1 MLVLLILGGDF
12 GSSSFKLRKVF
23 VILAFVLAW
32 FLKGCSGED
41 LCKFLAYVERGRC
54 MFFFF

>member
-12 GSSSFKLRKVF
+12 GSSSFKLREVF

-41 LCKFLAYVERGRC
+41 LWHMWKEGGVCSSSF
-54 MFFFF
+54 